1 MTQEDL
7 IRSNELLSIQVESQK
22 RQLEELMDWVGTTMK
37 LLEDAQKEIR
47 DLREHV
53 GELYHKG
60 YGDGYHE
67 GVYDQEN
74 K

>member
-7 IRSNELLSIQVESQK
+7 IRSNELLSKQVETQK
-22 RQLEELMDWVGTTMK
+22 RQIEELMEWVGTSMK
-37 LLEDAQKEIR
+37 LLEDAFKEIR
-47 DLREHV
+47 DLRQYV
-53 GELYHKG
+53 GDLYYKG